1 MFQQGEKSSFPHFLW
16 GLILDLVVLAW
27 SLILCVLRPWASYH
41 NPACGDFRYLLIG
54 RRRPFCSLLLGPVE
68 TTPPFLVPMKQKVLM
83 QVSEFLSGEFLGCLL
98 IFPSFCTLFKYE
110 LL

>member
-1 MFQQGEKSSFPHFLW
+1 MCSASLGLISQSCLW
-16 GLILDLVVLAW
+16 GFQIFADWEEAT
-27 SLILCVLRPWASYH
+27 
-41 NPACGDFRYLLIG
+41 FLL
-54 RRRPFCSLLLGPVE
+54 PSAGPGGNH
-68 TTPPFLVPMKQKVLM
+68 PPFLVPMKQKVLM